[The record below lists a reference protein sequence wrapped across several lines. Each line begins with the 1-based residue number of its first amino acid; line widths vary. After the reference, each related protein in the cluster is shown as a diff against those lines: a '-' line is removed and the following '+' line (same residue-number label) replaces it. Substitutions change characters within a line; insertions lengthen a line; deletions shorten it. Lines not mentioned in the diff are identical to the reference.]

1 MGLGD
6 NFREFF
12 CMLTKSALGVG
23 LSEPQT
29 EIDYL
34 AIKLHA
40 GSKIS
45 KGELTSVM
53 NMHEKIS
60 EHDNGLPR
68 KVRKRKEN
76 LSVRKEDG

>member
-1 MGLGD
+1 MRKMGLGD
-6 NFREFF
+6 NFREIF

-23 LSEPQT
+23 LSEPQS

-40 GSKIS
+40 GSKRS

-53 NMHEKIS
+53 NMHKKIS

-68 KVRKRKEN
+68 KVRRKKGK
-76 LSVRKEDG
+76 LKC